1 MIRIKHRL
9 DMIIN
14 KLRQIPGFEKVRFV
28 REFTNQ
34 YAETPVSG
42 FLAAVIVKSTE
53 LTESYLGGDAL
64 DGRGDLYT
72 AGAEIRIYAPNG
84 KSGSGLS
91 ALTGDMLAELR
102 KIDCPGRIGE
112 LKAGPI
118 EYDQNL
124 NAVFRRLS
132 FKLEF
137 FVSGEDC
144 DE

>member
-1 MIRIKHRL
+1 
-9 DMIIN
+9 MIIN
-14 KLRQIPGFEKVRFV
+14 KLRQIPEFERVRFV

-53 LTESYLGGDAL
+53 LTESYLGGESP

-72 AGAEIRIYAPNG
+72 AEAEIRIYAPNG
-84 KSGSGLS
+84 KNGSGLS
-91 ALTGDMLAELR
+91 ALAGDMLAELR
-102 KIDCPGRIGE
+102 KTDFPGKISG
-112 LKAGPI
+112 LKAGAI
-118 EYDQNL
+118 EYDQNMS
-124 NAVFRRLS
+124 AVFRRLS

>member
-1 MIRIKHRL
+1 
-9 DMIIN
+9 MIIN
-14 KLRQIPGFEKVRFV
+14 KLRQIPEFEKVRFV
-28 REFTNQ
+28 REFTTQ

-53 LTESYLGGDAL
+53 LTESYLGGDSF

-72 AGAEIRIYAPNG
+72 AEAEIRIYAPNS
-84 KSGSGLS
+84 KNGSGLS

-102 KIDCPGRIGE
+102 KIDCPGRISE
-112 LKAGPI
+112 LKAGSV

-124 NAVFRRLS
+124 SAVFRRLC

-137 FVSGEDC
+137 FVSGEDHH
-144 DE
+144 E